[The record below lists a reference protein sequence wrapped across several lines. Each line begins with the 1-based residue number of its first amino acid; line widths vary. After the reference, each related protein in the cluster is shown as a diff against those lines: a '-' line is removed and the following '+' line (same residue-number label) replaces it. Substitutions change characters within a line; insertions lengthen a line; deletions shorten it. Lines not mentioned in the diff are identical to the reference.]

1 MNKFVFGA
9 ALLAAF
15 GTAVH
20 LPGIA
25 EASERAGQ
33 TTRVQPDSYQR
44 ESFFPSSLDVGDEI
58 YREAK
63 VYTEQYGSI
72 EMRFDDGSQMTVG
85 PNSELTIDEYVYDGN
100 AGDDRAVITLGEGM
114 LRMVSGQ
121 IASDRVSIRTP
132 VATVGIRGTDFTL
145 DTATDGIVKV
155 WVDDGV
161 VAVTPNQAGQT
172 FELTAPAFAV
182 CSASSCDPQ
191 DGGGNRPVAF
201 PDVPEDGGSIFELD
215 PDRGDGGGGGGG
227 GSH

>member
-1 MNKFVFGA
+1 MHRFQIVAAVAA
-9 ALLAAF
+9 ALVVAIQAP
-15 GTAVH
+15 GTAN
-20 LPGIA
+20 
-25 EASERAGQ
+25 ASERAGE

-72 EMRFDDGSQMTVG
+72 EMRFDDGSQLTVG
-85 PNSELTIDEYVYDGN
+85 PNTELTIDDYVY
-100 AGDDRAVITLGEGM
+100 AGDAGSDKAAISLGRGM
-114 LRMVSGQ
+114 LRMISGQ
-121 IASDRVSIRTP
+121 IASDRVSVRTP

-182 CSASSCDPQ
+182 CTASSCDPQ

-201 PDVPEDGGSIFELD
+201 PNVPAGGGGSIFD
-215 PDRGDGGGGGGG
+215 RDDDRGDGGGGG
-227 GSH
+227 SH